1 MAQEIALVTG
11 ASSGIGAAL
20 ARRLAR
26 EGRHVALVA
35 RRVERLEALAR
46 ELEQQHGGRAHVIPA
61 DLTRPGGVKTLLDEV
76 ATRGLAVDWLVN
88 HAGFGTMGRID
99 RVPVERELEEIRLN
113 VEALVELTVRCVPA
127 MVERKHGVVMNVA
140 SVAGFTPSPYMA
152 TYAATKAF
160 VLSFSEAIAVELQ
173 ETGVHVLCVC
183 PGFTK
188 TEFQEK
194 AEVDTGRVPQ
204 FAWMTSEQVADQAVD
219 AVGKKTVLVNG
230 AMNSLL
236 TTSLRLVPR
245 AAVTRIAGALMR
257 PPEAR

>member
-1 MAQEIALVTG
+1 M
-11 ASSGIGAAL
+11 S
-20 ARRLAR
+20 RRS
-26 EGRHVALVA
+26 
-35 RRVERLEALAR
+35 
-46 ELEQQHGGRAHVIPA
+46 
-61 DLTRPGGVKTLLDEV
+61 
-76 ATRGLAVDWLVN
+76 
-88 HAGFGTMGRID
+88 
-99 RVPVERELEEIRLN
+99 
-113 VEALVELTVRCVPA
+113 
-127 MVERKHGVVMNVA
+127 A
-140 SVAGFTPSPYMA
+140 SVASFQPTPYMA

-245 AAVTRIAGALMR
+245 AAVARIAGALMR